1 MGPDHYGEP
10 GVAYAHRQFCAG
22 TAAPY
27 PLMLPG
33 ISRMVA
39 SVLIPILSVFWRTL
53 GAVKFR
59 VFFV

>member
-10 GVAYAHRQFCAG
+10 GVAYAQAVLRWNGCAI
-22 TAAPY
+22 